1 MNNVG
6 FAKNI
11 LASFLMVTTFTIGCD
26 SQKKDN
32 NSQPST
38 SPESPTSPTSPT
50 PEAPTPV
57 TTRKMKN
64 LGIFYGWPT
73 AINGVHNID
82 WDNRVQLASAEI
94 AKYDRMILGETL
106 EDPEHGDH
114 ENTKTIIATV
124 HAGGTGTQI
133 FGYICTGT
141 CGGANPSSTVINANI
156 DQWKA
161 MAVDGVFLD
170 EAGFD
175 FNQTQAPDANA
186 NTRARLVSALNHA
199 HSLGL
204 KVMVNAWN
212 ADDIFVAE
220 ASNPA
225 PFNAGDSFLLESYL
239 YQTTNDNLSIKVSD
253 QSFNDFRIR
262 ANKALNNKPS
272 GVEIWAVSTTG
283 EAIGA
288 FNSSHWTNLVEMAWA
303 DNLTG
308 IGWGAK
314 NFASDDSIIPFRE
327 IPNTLKEL
335 RFDSSTVGANLL
347 TLNVTTSA
355 GEQKILTPKYS
366 LSP

>member
-1 MNNVG
+1 MNKLG
-6 FAKNI
+6 ASKNI
-11 LASFLMVTTFTIGCD
+11 LISVFLVTTLAVGCD
-26 SQKKDN
+26 SPKKDN
-32 NSQPST
+32 SSESST
-38 SPESPTSPTSPT
+38 SPANPTSPAPTT
-50 PEAPTPV
+50 PETPAPV

-73 AINGVHNID
+73 AINGVHNTD
-82 WDNRVQLASAEI
+82 WDNRVQLASGEI

-106 EDPEHGDH
+106 EDPDHGDH
-114 ENTKTIIATV
+114 ENTKTIITTV
-124 HAGGTGTQI
+124 HAGITGTQI
-133 FGYICTGT
+133 YGYVCTGT
-141 CGGANPSSTVINANI
+141 CGGSNPNSTVINGNI

-175 FNQTQAPDANA
+175 FNQTQAPEANA
-186 NTRARLVSALNHA
+186 NTRSRLVSAMNHA

-212 ADDIFVAE
+212 AEDIFVAE
-220 ASNPA
+220 ASTPA
-225 PFNAGDSFLLESYL
+225 PFSAGDSFLLESYL
-239 YQTTNDNLSIKVSD
+239 YQTTNNNSSIKVSD
-253 QSFNDFRIR
+253 QSFNDFRAR
-262 ANKALNNKPS
+262 ANKALNNKPT

-308 IGWGAK
+308 VGWGTL
-314 NFASDDSIIPFRE
+314 NFSSDDSIIPFRD

-335 RFDSSTVGANLL
+335 RFDSSTVGANML
-347 TLNVTTSA
+347 TVNVTNSS

-366 LSP
+366 LTP

>member
-1 MNNVG
+1 MRILSRS
-6 FAKNI
+6 KNI
-11 LASFLMVTTFTIGCD
+11 LACVFLVTTLAVGCD
-26 SQKKDN
+26 SPKKDT
-32 NSQPST
+32 SSEPST
-38 SPESPTSPTSPT
+38 SPESPTSPTPT
-50 PEAPTPV
+50 PPENPTPV

-73 AINGVHNID
+73 AINDVDGTD
-82 WDNRVQLASAEI
+82 WDNRLQLASAEI

-106 EDPEHGDH
+106 EDPSHGDH
-114 ENTKTIIATV
+114 ANTKTIIENV
-124 HAGGTGTQI
+124 HAGTSGTQI
-133 FGYICTGT
+133 FGYVCTGT
-141 CGGANPSSTVINANI
+141 CGGNNPSSTVINANI

-161 MAVDGVFLD
+161 MEIDGIFLD

-175 FNQTQAPDANA
+175 FNQTQTPDANA

-220 ASNPA
+220 AGNPA
-225 PFNAGDSFLLESYL
+225 PFIAGDSFLLESYL
-239 YQTTNDNLSIKVSD
+239 YQATNDNLSIKVSD
-253 QSFNDFRIR
+253 QSFNNFRIR
-262 ANKALNNKPS
+262 VNKALNNKPA

-283 EAIGA
+283 EAIAA
-288 FNSSHWTNLVEMAWA
+288 FNPSHWTNLVEMAWA

-314 NFASDDSIIPFRE
+314 DFSSSDSMMPFRE

-335 RFDSSTVGANLL
+335 RFDSSSTGTDLL
-347 TLNVTTSA
+347 TVNVTSSA
-355 GEQKILTPKYS
+355 GEQKTLTPKYS
-366 LSP
+366 LIP